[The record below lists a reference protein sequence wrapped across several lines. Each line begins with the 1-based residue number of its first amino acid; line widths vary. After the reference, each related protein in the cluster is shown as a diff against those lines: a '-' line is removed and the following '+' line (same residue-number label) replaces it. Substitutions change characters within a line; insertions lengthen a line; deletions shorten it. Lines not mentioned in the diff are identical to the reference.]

1 MLTYSLW
8 KGCKSPEVLCSQSVE
23 GAGRDNVK
31 EAFPQ
36 LLQRL
41 FLAAYHPVMGIF
53 PHILVD
59 VSARNLRTTIHNA
72 DKSNDHKQLG
82 MYLHISTPL
91 DEFNTSSSFLNT
103 KVNGEGQVQCLCIRD
118 MLNLAIEN
126 AIKCTGFFLTAH
138 PNGDIWDI

>member
-8 KGCKSPEVLCSQSVE
+8 KDWKSPEVLCSQSVE

-31 EAFPQ
+31 EALPQ

-59 VSARNLRTTIHNA
+59 VSACN
-72 DKSNDHKQLG
+72 
-82 MYLHISTPL
+82 LHISTPL

-126 AIKCTGFFLTAH
+126 AIKCTGCFF
-138 PNGDIWDI
+138 

>member
-31 EAFPQ
+31 EALPQ

-72 DKSNDHKQLG
+72 DKSNDH
-82 MYLHISTPL
+82 
-91 DEFNTSSSFLNT
+91 
-103 KVNGEGQVQCLCIRD
+103 
-118 MLNLAIEN
+118 
-126 AIKCTGFFLTAH
+126 
-138 PNGDIWDI
+138 